1 MKSPKFWLALTLLL
15 TPHAVHSASL
25 DGPRLGM
32 VFDPTVRALRPIL
45 GIPGAAILGE
55 PLDLGLDL
63 RRTAVSPQQDYVL
76 ATEGEHNQVVVLT
89 AGHAPVFVAGADRGP
104 DALVLSPGGQVAAL
118 YFKGRN
124 RIEVVSGL
132 PAAPRVATALF
143 LSAGSTV
150 SALAIG
156 DDQTVLAAV
165 GSTLYWVSHS
175 GEVPVLTNLHKI
187 SAIALMS
194 THGAIVAD
202 AATNQIHRVRNIT
215 GALET
220 DILAGP
226 RDGISSPVAVAV
238 SRDNRRAFVANGKS
252 GTVAMLDLQG
262 KIGVTRISCAC
273 TPTGLDRL
281 AGDNV
286 FRLTEPSNQPMWVLE
301 ASAGASRILFVP
313 ADLPRSSKK

>member
-1 MKSPKFWLALTLLL
+1 MKSPKSWLALTLLL
-15 TPHAVHSASL
+15 APATVNPASL
-25 DGPRLGM
+25 EGPRLGM
-32 VFDPTVRALRPIL
+32 VFDRTARALRPIS

-76 ATEGEHNQVVVLT
+76 ATEGEHNQVIVLT
-89 AGHAPVFVAGADRGP
+89 AGHVPVFVAGADRGP
-104 DALVLSPGGQVAAL
+104 DELVLSPGGQAAAL
-118 YFKGRN
+118 YFKDRN
-124 RIEVVSGL
+124 RIEIVSGL

-143 LSAGSTV
+143 LSAGSTL

-156 DDQTVLAAV
+156 DDQTVLAGVGGAV
-165 GSTLYWVSHS
+165 YWVSHS
-175 GEVPVLTNLHKI
+175 GEVPVLTNLQKI
-187 SAIALMS
+187 SAIVLTS
-194 THGAIVAD
+194 TQFAIVAD

-215 GALET
+215 GAIET

-226 RDGISSPVAVAV
+226 VEGISSPVAVAV
-238 SRDNRRAFVANGKS
+238 SRDNRRVFVANGKS
-252 GTVAMLDLQG
+252 ETVALLDLRG

-286 FRLTEPSNQPMWVLE
+286 FRLTEPSNRPMWVLE
-301 ASAGASRILFVP
+301 ARTGGSRIVFVP
-313 ADLPRSSKK
+313 ADLPRSTKK